1 MTLEIK
7 VNDVYKPSGAMWVK
21 TGGAWSKVKEG
32 YVKVDDVWR
41 KFFVSELKDAFDRV
55 NTVTGLGSTPTGQTW
70 VTRRG
75 TWQVQSNKAAITTS
89 KTSYPLA
96 TVEVGISD
104 FDLKANEMTPGVGV
118 AFRVEDA
125 NNWWGVVPWYDQV
138 AYQYQE
144 CPVALVQEGYCIVDN
159 QCSYSYCIGGLQSG
173 QSCTQGPCVSRLPTY
188 FVCDVPSC
196 REVTQRDPCFTTYE
210 NVTTCQNVCIKN
222 CQSCKTVTISPAKC
236 SYFAGIGVQCF
247 PAVTTQQCSTICCD
261 RDTVCTTKRV
271 GTTTCPPAYTTTVC
285 DGCSSGHYE
294 QGACDIY
301 GPDVC
306 TTVFSCPGGYASG
319 TGPCGYPNCN
329 TTGFRMVCPQ
339 AEVTRTGYN
348 YFYKLYLVQSV
359 NGTVTVK
366 EQINVGKPFVAVRAT
381 GQGTTLTFEMFSDN
395 AYATAIANFVY
406 PDATTGFG
414 TQTGVFGY
422 PSNYQDGTT
431 IGSLE
436 LKQYGG

>member
-21 TGGAWSKVKEG
+21 TGGAWNKVKEG
-32 YVKVDDVWR
+32 YIKVDDVWR

-55 NTVTGLGSTPTGQTW
+55 DTTTGLGSTPTGQTW

-75 TWQVQSNKAAITTS
+75 TWQVQSNKAAVTTS
-89 KTSYPLA
+89 KASYPLA

-104 FDLKANEMTPGVGV
+104 FDLKANELTPGVGV

-159 QCSYSYCIGGLQSG
+159 QCSFSYCSGGLQA
-173 QSCTQGPCVSRLPTY
+173 QQECTQGPCISRLPTY

-196 REVTQRDPCFTTYE
+196 RDVTVRDPCYTYLE
-210 NVTTCQNVCIKN
+210 TVRQCQNVCVKN
-222 CQSCKTVTISPAKC
+222 CQSCKTVVIAGGKFGLPAITK
-236 SYFAGIGVQCF
+236 QE
-247 PAVTTQQCSTICCD
+247 CSTVCCD
-261 RDTVCTTKRV
+261 RDTICTNEKVSKTV
-271 GTTTCPPAYTTTVC
+271 CPPAYTTEVC
-285 DGCSSGHYE
+285 DGCASGHYE
-294 QGACDIY
+294 QGECDIY
-301 GPDVC
+301 DIVC
-306 TTVFSCPGGYASG
+306 STVYTCPGGYVSG
-319 TGPCGYPNCN
+319 VGPCGYPNCA
-329 TTGFRMVCPQ
+329 TTGFRNVCPQ

-348 YFYKLYLVQSV
+348 YFYKLYLVQSI
-359 NGTVTVK
+359 NGTITVQ
-366 EQINVGKPFVAVRAT
+366 EQFNVGKPFVAVRAT
-381 GQGTTLTFEMFSDN
+381 GQGTTLAFEVFSDN
-395 AYATAIANFVY
+395 AYATAIGSFTFAN
-406 PDATTGFG
+406 ATTGFG

-422 PSNYQDGTT
+422 PSNYQEGTT